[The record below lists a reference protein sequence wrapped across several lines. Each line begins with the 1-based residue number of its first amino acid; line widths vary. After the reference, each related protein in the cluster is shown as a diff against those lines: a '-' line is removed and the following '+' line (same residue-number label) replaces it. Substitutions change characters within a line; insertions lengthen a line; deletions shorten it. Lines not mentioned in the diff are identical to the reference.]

1 MKRVLIYGA
10 AVMLVAWSGAVI
22 RAQTQKVTTP
32 EELDKVMK
40 KAGPALRATGKA
52 VASSAWG
59 DVKTEVATMRQA
71 VLDSQSFWIEHKKD
85 DAVKFNKETLAKI
98 DEFEKLVSATPV
110 DAAAA
115 GAALKEVGGS
125 CSACHKQYRVQD
137 ADNNY
142 SLKPGTIGGQ

>member
-1 MKRVLIYGA
+1 MKRVLVYGA
-10 AVMLVAWSGAVI
+10 AIMLVAWSGAVAL
-22 RAQTQKVTTP
+22 AQMQKVTTP

-85 DAVKFNKETLAKI
+85 EAVKFNKETLAKI
-98 DEFEKLVSATPV
+98 DAFEKLISAPQV

-115 GAALKEVGGS
+115 GAALKEVGAS
-125 CSACHKQYRVQD
+125 CSTCHKQYRVQD

-142 SLKPGTIGGQ
+142 ALKPGTIGGQ